1 MGWSGGVLKGS
12 CAAFGEEGR
21 GLGEEP
27 APPVASSWILT
38 PITDPGT
45 EWDAKSGGSGE
56 ESTLEAALTQATS
69 FQQDVP
75 GAIKCC
81 VTCIQ

>member
-27 APPVASSWILT
+27 CTPFASSWILT
-38 PITDPGT
+38 PISDPGT
-45 EWDAKSGGSGE
+45 EEDAKGREVLGREGRRRRRRGGG
-56 ESTLEAALTQATS
+56 TY
-69 FQQDVP
+69 
-75 GAIKCC
+75 
-81 VTCIQ
+81 

>member
-27 APPVASSWILT
+27 RTPFASFWILT
-38 PITDPGT
+38 PITDPVT
-45 EWDAKSGGSGE
+45 EKDAKRGDEGRVEVGGGGIDFGSCFYSGH
-56 ESTLEAALTQATS
+56 TQFPT
-69 FQQDVP
+69 
-75 GAIKCC
+75 I
-81 VTCIQ
+81 